1 MNKNIVSFSGED
13 NPFLARLSE
22 YLSSD
27 DLEQRLTYSPLTDI
41 DVNKLSVQ
49 EKIDLLDL
57 MQEELFEP
65 TSTALGIVT
74 SAYRLIRRGYL
85 PRDPS
90 RAAVRTK
97 TMRIA
102 GFAGKELSKVPWFT
116 TYAKG
121 MKISGE
127 TGTGKS
133 YELLRGL
140 GLLPQVIVHQENKRA
155 GWTHLVQ
162 IVWLYVPM
170 SHDGSLGGLLLS
182 ILCAIDAATG
192 CTSYAD
198 NKSLI
203 GLSNEKLAV
212 RIGIILRN
220 HGVGVL
226 VIDEIQSRN
235 LSGGAHGGLAATFFL
250 RLLNFGIPIILIGNP
265 FGMSALDRFSQD
277 LRRLGSGGSFDMR
290 PMLEADFDWTDC
302 LVPALLRYNVMQESG
317 IIGDPEGKSIFKY
330 SGGIRDYACRIRAAS
345 QRLALDLGANAV
357 TLEHM
362 SAAYYG
368 SDFDNNERILI
379 EAFRDKNPIPLMAWE
394 DIRWKDYATQWGY
407 FGEWPSPGNGNA
419 KKPVSELGPGKAGE
433 NDPTGETVNN
443 GIQETV
449 KTASQRDLE
458 SVKRARTRSANGKAK
473 QKVVQSALDSKDM
486 RHSGLAEY
494 LIAGFEALRGER

>member
-1 MNKNIVSFSGED
+1 MNNNIVSFSGES
-13 NPFLARLSE
+13 NPLLAGLSE
-22 YLSSD
+22 YLLSD
-27 DLEQRLTYSPLTDI
+27 DLEQRLTYSPLTGI

-49 EKIDLLDL
+49 EKLDLLDL
-57 MQEELFEP
+57 MQEEFFEP

-74 SAYRLIRRGYL
+74 NAYRLIRRGYL
-85 PRDPS
+85 SRDPG
-90 RAAVRTK
+90 RAVVRTK

-102 GFAGKELSKVPWFT
+102 GFAGKELSEIPWFT

-140 GLLPQVIVHQENKRA
+140 RLLPPSIVHQENKSA

-192 CTSYAD
+192 CTPYSQ
-198 NKSLI
+198 NRSLI

-235 LSGGAHGGLAATFFL
+235 FSGGAHGGLAATFFL

-277 LRRLGSGGSFDMR
+277 MRRLGSGGSFDMR
-290 PMLEADFDWTDC
+290 PMLEDDFDWTDC
-302 LVPALLRYNVMQESG
+302 LVPALLKYNVMREPG
-317 IIGDPEGKSIFKY
+317 IMGDPEGRSIFRY
-330 SGGIRDYACRIRAAS
+330 SGGIRDYACRIRTAS
-345 QRLALDLGANAV
+345 QRLALDLGSNAV

-362 SAAYYG
+362 SAAFYG
-368 SDFDNNERILI
+368 SDFDEKERNLI
-379 EAFRDKNPIPLMAWE
+379 EAFRDKNPIPLMEWE
-394 DIRWKDYATQWGY
+394 DIRWKDYAAQWGY
-407 FGEWPSPGNGNA
+407 IAERSSAGNGNA
-419 KKPVSELGPGKAGE
+419 KKHVIGLGPAEVAE
-433 NDPTGETVNN
+433 NGLANDAVHEPG
-443 GIQETV
+443 

-458 SVKRARTRSANGKAK
+458 SIKRSRTRSANGKAK
-473 QKVVQSALDSKDM
+473 QKAVQSTLDPKDM

-494 LIAGFEALRGER
+494 LIAGFEALRGEQ